1 LADQEAVAG
10 VEIEKLTQLE
20 EKIKIVIRQR
30 NEFKSEI
37 ERLRQQTK
45 DLESEFEK
53 KNEGILQPQNIKRSS
68 SVDQKEYDQLL
79 AERNTIRD
87 KVEDLLSKIDSL
99 GLEL

>member
-1 LADQEAVAG
+1 MAG

-20 EKIKIVIRQR
+20 EKIKIVIQQR
-30 NEFKSEI
+30 NEFKSETG
-37 ERLRQQTK
+37 RLRQQTK
-45 DLESEFEK
+45 DLESKLEK
-53 KNEGILQPQNIKRSS
+53 KNEEILQLRNIKRSS

-87 KVEDLLSKIDSL
+87 KVEDLLTKIDSL

>member
-1 LADQEAVAG
+1 MAG
-10 VEIEKLTQLE
+10 VEIEKLAQLE

-30 NEFKSEI
+30 NEFKSEM
-37 ERLRQQTK
+37 ERLRQQNK
-45 DLESEFEK
+45 DLESELGK
-53 KNEGILQPQNIKRSS
+53 KNEEILQLRNIKRSS

-87 KVEDLLSKIDSL
+87 KVEDLLAKIDSL

>member
-1 LADQEAVAG
+1 MAG

-30 NEFKSEI
+30 NEFKSEA

-45 DLESEFEK
+45 DLESELGR
-53 KNEGILQPQNIKRSS
+53 KNEEILQLRNIKRSS